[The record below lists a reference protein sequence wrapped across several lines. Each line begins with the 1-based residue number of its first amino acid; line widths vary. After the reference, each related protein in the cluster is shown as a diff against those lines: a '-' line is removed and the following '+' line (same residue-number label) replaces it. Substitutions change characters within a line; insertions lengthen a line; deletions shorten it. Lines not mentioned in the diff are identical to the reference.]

1 MARVE
6 WTLGAL
12 EDLEQILDHMMRHS
26 VNDAAAK
33 VLKIVEAL
41 EILQQTP
48 LIGKSVQHGRR
59 ELLVGRRRST
69 YTARYRYME
78 DIDMVFILSVRS
90 QRQADKP

>member
-6 WTLGAL
+6 WTQGAL

-41 EILQQTP
+41 EILQRTP

-69 YTARYRYME
+69 YTALPLYGRHRH
-78 DIDMVFILSVRS
+78 DIYPVRAEPAAS
-90 QRQADKP
+90 R